1 MHSCGRQREHGHKT
15 YLASVLCLS
24 ALTGQQLWMVNAECE
39 KVDRQT
45 GGDVDECNDVVG
57 RTEAIADANV
67 GVEMLL
73 GWEWEVS

>member
-1 MHSCGRQREHGHKT
+1 
-15 YLASVLCLS
+15 
-24 ALTGQQLWMVNAECE
+24 MVNAECE